1 MGKIVII
8 VLCGIYILSP
18 IDFLPE
24 ILLGPLGLLDDFI
37 AGLFAT
43 TVALVWKDKKGNV
56 PPVLEDR
63 LSPILNNEPPILNNE
78 PPILNAINKIY

>member
-1 MGKIVII
+1 MWKIIII

-24 ILLGPLGLLDDFI
+24 ILMGPLGLVDDFI

-43 TVALVWKDKKGNV
+43 TVALVWKEKKGNV
-56 PPVLEDR
+56 PPVLEEE
-63 LSPILNNEPPILNNE
+63 LPPILNNE
-78 PPILNAINKIY
+78 PPLLLNK

>member
-1 MGKIVII
+1 MWKIIII

-24 ILLGPLGLLDDFI
+24 ILLGPLGLLDDFV

-56 PPVLEDR
+56 PPVLEKE
-63 LSPILNNEPPILNNE
+63 LPPILNPKPHTIMPVEAE
-78 PPILNAINKIY
+78 PPLLLN

>member
-1 MGKIVII
+1 MWKIIII

-24 ILLGPLGLLDDFI
+24 ILMGPLGLLDDFV

-43 TVALVWKDKKGNV
+43 TVGILWKEKKGNV
-56 PPVLEDR
+56 PPVLDEK
-63 LSPILNNEPPILNNE
+63 LPPILNNE
-78 PPILNAINKIY
+78 PPLLIEK

>member
-1 MGKIVII
+1 MWKIIII

-24 ILLGPLGLLDDFI
+24 ILLGPLGLLDDFV

-43 TVALVWKDKKGNV
+43 TVALVWKEKKGNV
-56 PPVLEDR
+56 PPVLEEE
-63 LSPILNNEPPILNNE
+63 LPPILNNNE
-78 PPILNAINKIY
+78 PPLLLNK

>member
-1 MGKIVII
+1 MWKIIII

-24 ILLGPLGLLDDFI
+24 ILLGPLGLLDDFV

-43 TVALVWKDKKGNV
+43 TVGLLWKEKKGNV
-56 PPVLEDR
+56 PPVL
-63 LSPILNNEPPILNNE
+63 NEQIPPILNEE
-78 PPILNAINKIY
+78 PPLLLIK